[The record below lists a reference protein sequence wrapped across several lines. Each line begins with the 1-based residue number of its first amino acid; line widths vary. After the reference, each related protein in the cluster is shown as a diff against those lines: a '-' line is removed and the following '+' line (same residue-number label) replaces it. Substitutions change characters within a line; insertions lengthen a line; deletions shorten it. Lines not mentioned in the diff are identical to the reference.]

1 MATFLRK
8 HHRALRLSTQQC
20 LETMVRNY
28 GHLFSVNVLNAVLNE
43 LPPLINESDLHMSQM
58 TMTLLTTVSE
68 VNKTFLDK
76 MAGSVM
82 PQVMLLIRSPLLQ
95 GKFIIFIRW

>member
-1 MATFLRK
+1 
-8 HHRALRLSTQQC
+8 
-20 LETMVRNY
+20 
-28 GHLFSVNVLNAVLNE
+28 
-43 LPPLINESDLHMSQM
+43 MSQM

-95 GKFIIFIRW
+95 GMNFFHFYRNIKQNNDFAGAALFSVLSFLQGIVKAEVQNCSYKELFTVC